1 MKYAPKKSF
10 AGEYKF
16 TPVAQKRKR
25 VVLNQNGD
33 VDEIIINP
41 PALPSYDVEPVTTID
56 FPRWST
62 LSCDEILKAIADL
75 RETLT
80 FIKAPE
86 PVIQKYY
93 DEIALGEKTYAAKN
107 CTSGIKP
114 PDGPPPPPP
123 PPKDDINVIVAPPPP
138 PFFPAPSGDGGG
150 GGAEEEKDK
159 YSWLWLVFMAAGVY
173 VLTRKS
179 S

>member
-62 LSCDEILKAIADL
+62 MSCDEILKAIADL

-86 PVIQKYY
+86 PVLQKYY

-107 CTSGIKP
+107 CAGGVKP
-114 PDGPPPPPP
+114 ADVPPPP

-138 PFFPAPSGDGGG
+138 PPFFPAPSGDGGG
-150 GGAEEEKDK
+150 GGADDEKDK

>member
-16 TPVAQKRKR
+16 TPVAHKSKR

-56 FPRWST
+56 FPRWSM
-62 LSCDEILKAIADL
+62 LSCDEILKAIASL
-75 RETLT
+75 QETLT
-80 FIKAPE
+80 YIKASE
-86 PVIQKYY
+86 AVIQQYY
-93 DEIALGEKTYAAKN
+93 NEIELGKKTYASR
-107 CTSGIKP
+107 CPSGTK
-114 PDGPPPPPP
+114 DDVPPPPPP
-123 PPKDDINVIVAPPPP
+123 PPPSDINLIVPPSGPIFAPPT
-138 PFFPAPSGDGGG
+138 GGTGGG
-150 GGAEEEKDK
+150 GGAKEEKES
-159 YSWLWLVFMAAGVY
+159 YSWLWLVLMAAGVY

-179 S
+179 E

>member
-16 TPVAQKRKR
+16 TPVAHKRKR

-56 FPRWST
+56 FPRWSSLT
-62 LSCDEILKAIADL
+62 CEEILKEITAL
-75 RETLT
+75 QETLT
-80 FIKAPE
+80 YIKASE
-86 PVIQKYY
+86 AVIQKYY
-93 DEIALGEKTYAAKN
+93 DEIALGKRTYDSKN
-107 CTSGIKP
+107 CGVKA
-114 PDGPPPPPP
+114 DVPPPPPP
-123 PPKDDINVIVAPPPP
+123 PDKDDINIIVPPPP
-138 PFFPAPSGDGGG
+138 PFLPPPPSGDGGG
-150 GGAEEEKDK
+150 GGSEDK
-159 YSWLWLVFMAAGVY
+159 ETYSWLWLVLMAAGVY

-179 S
+179 E